1 MKKRSIIV
9 VLSLLILV
17 LGVALVPVMAQDEE
31 MEITEPALVFDAPE
45 GYESVEVLGDF
56 PDNARLEMDAEAI
69 LLVGPDA
76 YAQVIAEQE
85 FESDDD
91 ALGFYMGRAGY
102 SVGDPGDVSHDNVLA
117 VARIALARRQQT
129 GQAYLVDLGVGLRG
143 VVVSLHTGRG
153 RVGAPGG
160 DVDVV
165 LNSIAYPMDI
175 VQAAATE
182 GSFTTLVAALEA
194 SGLDMALHGE
204 GPFTVFA
211 PNDAAFET
219 LFNSFGITAEQLL
232 AADYLDD
239 VLLYHV
245 VSGSVDSTTLAEN
258 YLDQTS
264 IPTLLPV
271 NNIFAFTGVDGLLYL
286 NNAQSE
292 IVATDIAATNG
303 VIHVVDGVLLPQCA
317 IDAINGTGG
326 CD

>member
-182 GSFTTLVAALEA
+182 GSFTTLVAALKLL
-194 SGLDMALHGE
+194 GLIWHSTAKVHSLSLHPMMQHLKHSLIHLALQQNN
-204 GPFTVFA
+204 FWQQIILMMSCSIMLCLAVW
-211 PNDAAFET
+211 
-219 LFNSFGITAEQLL
+219 IQLL
-232 AADYLDD
+232 WLRITSTRHLSQRFYL
-239 VLLYHV
+239 
-245 VSGSVDSTTLAEN
+245 
-258 YLDQTS
+258 
-264 IPTLLPV
+264 
-271 NNIFAFTGVDGLLYL
+271 
-286 NNAQSE
+286 
-292 IVATDIAATNG
+292 
-303 VIHVVDGVLLPQCA
+303 
-317 IDAINGTGG
+317 
-326 CD
+326 